1 MAAALHLSHMTRR
14 LAAIATALAGVVA
27 LTSSLSANEPGRQAL
42 LEAFEPGTAQA
53 AAHALG
59 AIGGLLTIWLAIGV
73 LRGRRPAARAAVVVL
88 GVLAVVHLAK
98 GLDYEE
104 ATIALVLAFALHR
117 GIEQAGADRRP
128 SRSLVAT
135 LALLVGIAGAYA
147 WTLTVLLVSGHSAG
161 VGQTLWVAA
170 RSLAGGAPA
179 AVGGD
184 ARTLLHLAAA
194 LAVGAV
200 VVVAR
205 ALLAPAHARD
215 GHDAAEHARAAAIV
229 AEHGRDSIAPFALRA
244 DKAYF
249 FSHGGVLAYR
259 TLRETAVV
267 AGDPVCPPGTT
278 AAILADFEAFA
289 RGRGWDV
296 VVLGAREEHLGEYAR
311 LGLRTLQVGLEAVV
325 APSAFDLEAPGCKT
339 VRKAVRRVARR
350 GWTIELVRGAELTA
364 PLIADL
370 AAVEAAWRRRGH
382 RRLYG
387 FAMASDRLWGAAEDR
402 HDLYAIARNP
412 QGEARAFQRYVPYRG
427 GLSLD
432 AMRRLDDDPN
442 GISDA
447 LVAATLQHAALL
459 GLSEVSLNFAGFGHL
474 MAAQTLERRSH
485 RIARWVLQR
494 THGRFQLERLARFA
508 GKFGPAWRPRFL
520 VYTHRTRLPLAALR
534 VMQAEAYIKPP
545 ASRPARGAWRPA
557 PRPVTGAASAPIA
570 ISPAATQV
578 ASR

>member
-1 MAAALHLSHMTRR
+1 MTRR
-14 LAAIATALAGVVA
+14 LAAIATALAGVVT

-104 ATIALVLAFALHR
+104 ASIALVLAFALHH
-117 GIEQAGADRRP
+117 GIEQAGVEHRP
-128 SRSLVAT
+128 SRSLVAM
-135 LALLVGIAGAYA
+135 LALLVGVAGAYA

-161 VGQTLWVAA
+161 LGPTLWVAA

-179 AVGGD
+179 AVGGE
-184 ARTLLHLAAA
+184 ARTALHLAAA
-194 LAVGAV
+194 LSVGAV

-215 GHDAAEHARAAAIV
+215 GHDSAEHGRAAAIV
-229 AEHGRDSIAPFALRA
+229 AQHGDDSIAPFALRA

-249 FSHGGVLAYR
+249 FSHGGVIAYR

-267 AGDPVCPPGTT
+267 AGDPVCPPGAA

-296 VVLGAREEHLGEYAR
+296 VLLGARQEHLGDYQR
-311 LGLRTLQVGLEAVV
+311 LGLRTMQVGLEAVV
-325 APSAFDLEAPGCKT
+325 EPGSFDLDAPGFKT

-350 GWTIELVRGAELTA
+350 GWTVELARGDELTPA
-364 PLIADL
+364 LISDL

-387 FAMASDRLWGAAEDR
+387 FAMASDRLWGAPEDR
-402 HDLYAIARNP
+402 DDLYAVARNP
-412 QGEARAFQRYVPYRG
+412 AGEARAFQRYVPYRA

-447 LVAATLQHAALL
+447 LVAATLQHAATL
-459 GLSEVSLNFAGFGHL
+459 GIREVSLNFAGFGHL
-474 MAAQTLERRSH
+474 MAAESLERRSH
-485 RIARWVLQR
+485 RVARWALQR

-508 GKFGPAWRPRFL
+508 NKFGPVWRPRFL

-545 ASRPARGAWRPA
+545 AVRPAQGAWRPA
-557 PRPVTGAASAPIA
+557 PRPVPGATSVPSAIN
-570 ISPAATQV
+570 PAATQI
-578 ASR
+578 ATR